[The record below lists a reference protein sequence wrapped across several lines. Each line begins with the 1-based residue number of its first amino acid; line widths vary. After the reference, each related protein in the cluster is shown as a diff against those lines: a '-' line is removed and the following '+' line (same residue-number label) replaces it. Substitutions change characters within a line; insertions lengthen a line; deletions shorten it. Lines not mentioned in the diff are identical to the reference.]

1 MNKYASF
8 VGPKT
13 RVLTELVWRRV
24 EADSIHAVGRDR
36 SMSGN
41 NVAAVIEVVRNLH
54 RLTKSVK

>member
-8 VGPKT
+8 VGPRT
-13 RVLTELVWRRV
+13 RVLTRVVWRRL
-24 EADSIHAVGRDR
+24 EADSIHAVGRER

-54 RLTKSVK
+54 RRTESTK